1 MSALRLASLLRSQ
14 ARRATATFLAVVQ
27 LVTVLASLTEP
38 PAVAGGR
45 LPGAPGANHARQSIL
60 PSDGGHQGAKHDEAT
75 CPACIVRSLHA
86 RLEARTPLPIT
97 VTEQHTP
104 APAAP
109 ASFPRIQQ
117 TFSNYSRA
125 PPVVG

>member
-1 MSALRLASLLRSQ
+1 MSALRLAGLLRSH
-14 ARRATATFLAVVQ
+14 ARRATAIFLTVVQ

-45 LPGAPGANHARQSIL
+45 LPGAPGANHARQSVL
-60 PSDGGHQGAKHDEAT
+60 PSDAGHPGAKHDEAT
-75 CPACIVRSLHA
+75 CPACIARSLHA
-86 RLEARTPLPIT
+86 RLEARTPLQIT

-104 APAAP
+104 SPAAP

>member
-1 MSALRLASLLRSQ
+1 MSALRLAGLLRSQ

-45 LPGAPGANHARQSIL
+45 LPGGLGAHYAQQSIL
-60 PSDGGHQGAKHDEAT
+60 PSDAGHQGAKHDEAT

-104 APAAP
+104 PLAAS
-109 ASFPRIQQ
+109 ATFPRSQQ